1 MGQSVCRYAVLLCA
15 VSLTHGWKFL
25 PVLWVTCV
33 RCLKFRIGIRC
44 MYMINIFF
52 FPPSPFVV
60 ATMDGTTKGINY
72 SRYTVDLSRMTRETR
87 TCNQHGKFRI
97 ESLSCSRWSSYLLHE
112 TWIVIG
118 LMTRGT
124 RAESTRHIR
133 RVGPAQT
140 RWPLLLFV
148 VPLIVG
154 RVVRAS
160 SVRTL
165 LHRLYPR
172 SWVSM
177 R

>member
-1 MGQSVCRYAVLLCA
+1 MGQSVCRYAVPFA
-15 VSLTHGWKFL
+15 LTRGWKFV
-25 PVLWVTCV
+25 PVHRWLTYVACSSFESDETVYICTYAYW
-33 RCLKFRIGIRC
+33 
-44 MYMINIFF
+44 YFF
-52 FPPSPFVV
+52 FFFSSPVV
-60 ATMDGTTKGINY
+60 TMDGTTKGINY
-72 SRYTVDLSRMTRETR
+72 TRYTVDLSWMTRETR
-87 TCNQHGKFRI
+87 NGNQHGKFGI

>member
-1 MGQSVCRYAVLLCA
+1 MQVCRSLRLNSRMKICA
-15 VSLTHGWKFL
+15 CSSLTY
-25 PVLWVTCV
+25 VC
-33 RCLKFRIGIRC
+33 CLFKFRIRWDRVYMYIRVLVL
-44 MYMINIFF
+44 FF
-52 FPPSPFVV
+52 FSSPVV
-60 ATMDGTTKGINY
+60 TMDGTTKGINY
-72 SRYTVDLSRMTRETR
+72 TRYTVDLSWMTRETR
-87 TCNQHGKFRI
+87 NGNQHGKFGI